1 MRSESSTYCTQLIII
16 NLKQKK
22 MKIKHLFLGL
32 AMVALMAAC
41 TKNAETT
48 SPTEATPTEEPAA
61 AEVTPAEEQVEEPV
75 KEEAPV
81 KKETAKETKKETVK
95 PATPKVDPCE
105 AKVKAFE
112 KFVDDLV
119 AAKDKK
125 GTVAGAKAYSA
136 LVGQV
141 SSQRASVKEC
151 GAGEFKTRVSNAQA
165 RLVRATN

>member
-1 MRSESSTYCTQLIII
+1 
-16 NLKQKK
+16 

-95 PATPKVDPCE
+95 PATPKVDPCDATVKAYEKYADQVAE
-105 AKVKAFE
+105 AKKHKDTPEGLTAFVK
-112 KFVDDLV
+112 L
-119 AAKDKK
+119 KK
-125 GTVAGAKAYSA
+125 QADAQMKA
-136 LVGQV
+136 
-141 SSQRASVKEC
+141 VKEC
-151 GAGEFKTRVSNAQA
+151 GANPDYKTRVANAIRRVNNA
-165 RLVRATN
+165 IM

>member
-1 MRSESSTYCTQLIII
+1 
-16 NLKQKK
+16 

-105 AKVKAFE
+105 ASVKAYE
-112 KFVDDLV
+112 KYADQV
-119 AAKDKK
+119 AEAKKHKDTPEGLTAFAKLKK
-125 GTVAGAKAYSA
+125 QAAAQREAVAGC
-136 LVGQV
+136 
-141 SSQRASVKEC
+141 ASNPDY
-151 GAGEFKTRVSNAQA
+151 KTRVANA
-165 RLVRATN
+165 VRRVTNATM